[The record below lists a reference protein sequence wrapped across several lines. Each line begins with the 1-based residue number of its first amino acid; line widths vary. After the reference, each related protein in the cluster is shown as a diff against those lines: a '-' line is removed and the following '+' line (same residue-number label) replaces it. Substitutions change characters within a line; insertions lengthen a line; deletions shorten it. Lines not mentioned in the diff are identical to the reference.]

1 MNKDVRKFKISM
13 NDSMF
18 IQVDKPVNQLSYN
31 LSNKFLRQS
40 LSFFLVDKIL
50 QVASIIE
57 LWKDEGF
64 VKMCFWMET
73 SYDIHMIK

>member
-57 LWKDEGF
+57 L
-64 VKMCFWMET
+64 
-73 SYDIHMIK
+73 